1 METTFQLW
9 LGLQGTSAFHRSP
22 YGRWTI
28 EGRWHL
34 TTINVQLRRRPG
46 PQTIEAI
53 ARVADRLL
61 ENLGDLRVA
70 GYRLRPRRHDG
81 NEFPRLYFVHVQSTD
96 HTRLSTAT
104 SRTEQ
109 LLGVPHWRHR
119 DCYHV
124 SQDQLVAAWEHV
136 DDDI

>member
-9 LGLQGTSAFHRSP
+9 LGLQVTGAFHRSP

-34 TTINVQLRRRPG
+34 TIINVQLRRRPG

-61 ENLGDLRVA
+61 ENLGDLRIA
-70 GYRLRPRRHDG
+70 GYRPRRHDG
-81 NEFPRLYFVHVQSTD
+81 NEFPRLYFVH
-96 HTRLSTAT
+96 RLSTAT
-104 SRTEQ
+104 SRMEQ
-109 LLGVPHWRHR
+109 LLGVAHWCRR
-119 DCYHV
+119 ECYHL